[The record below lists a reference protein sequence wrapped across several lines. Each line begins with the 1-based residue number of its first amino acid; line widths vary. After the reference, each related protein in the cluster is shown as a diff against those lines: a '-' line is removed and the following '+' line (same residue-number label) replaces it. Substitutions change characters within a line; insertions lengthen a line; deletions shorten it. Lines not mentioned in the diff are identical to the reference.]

1 MRVKCTIPSLIFLF
15 VECNNSRIGM
25 QKEIIKNQK
34 LVQIGAFETA
44 PTFKHET
51 VDAPKQYDESEEIP
65 MDSDDFDDLS
75 KEYILRDEIA
85 EDKFVDELARVIVFM
100 VKSIN

>member
-1 MRVKCTIPSLIFLF
+1 
-15 VECNNSRIGM
+15 M
-25 QKEIIKNQK
+25 QTEIIKNQK